1 MPKRKAKSANTR
13 DESQPAKKPRKG
25 LEEKGPKHGGKTPS
39 KPNLDKARGM
49 ESISSNWRALSK
61 SLGVSSRREGQL
73 TSAHL
78 QTKTSSRQKLKRSRG
93 QTGEGDKRARE
104 QGSDDVWFDDIPLH
118 FKDGEPVPVTLQEE
132 SISTSLITGSDKSA
146 GRCIAMDCEMV
157 GTGSDGSYSMLA
169 RVCIIN
175 HHGYVLYDTFVAP
188 MDKVTDYR
196 TAISGVAPK
205 NLRGAPEFSVIQ
217 KRVSDLLEGRI
228 LVGHSVQND
237 LKALLLSHPKKDTRD
252 TAKYRVFKN
261 IAKTRYPSLKKLAKE
276 ILDMDIQTGEHNPVS
291 VSLHTC
297 SI

>member
-61 SLGVSSRREGQL
+61 VHIIVVLCWYLRLNNCHDPFSAIQSLGVSSRREGQL

-132 SISTSLITGSDKSA
+132 SISTSLITGSDKRYIHVQA
-146 GRCIAMDCEMV
+146 LWFTLCI
-157 GTGSDGSYSMLA
+157 
-169 RVCIIN
+169 
-175 HHGYVLYDTFVAP
+175 
-188 MDKVTDYR
+188 
-196 TAISGVAPK
+196 
-205 NLRGAPEFSVIQ
+205 
-217 KRVSDLLEGRI
+217 
-228 LVGHSVQND
+228 
-237 LKALLLSHPKKDTRD
+237 
-252 TAKYRVFKN
+252 
-261 IAKTRYPSLKKLAKE
+261 
-276 ILDMDIQTGEHNPVS
+276 
-291 VSLHTC
+291 
-297 SI
+297 